1 MEQTIRTTPALVLLG
16 LLGLVGCAGTESPS
30 SVAQPNAAQAQATQ
44 AQATQADRN
53 PPNILLVVVDDMGFT
68 DLGAFGG
75 EIRTPNLD
83 ELANNGVRLT
93 NFHAAP
99 QCAPTRSMLMS
110 GADNHKAG
118 MGSMF
123 GPSAFA
129 NMPEGREGYERYLHP
144 RVATL
149 PERLND
155 AGYHTY
161 MSGKWHLG
169 LDDQKKPSVR
179 GFERTFA
186 LMNGNASHFE
196 LRGFGPPTLIRED
209 GEKLEKLPEGFY
221 STNTYT
227 DKMIEF
233 LGSNA
238 GDGQPFFGYLA
249 LTSPHWPLQV
259 PEAELDAYKGK
270 YDHGYDEH
278 RARRLER
285 AQALGVV
292 PTVDPALFHPTG
304 DRWADLSE
312 AERRYSARTMELY
325 AAMVE
330 NMDTNIGRLVSYL
343 KSTGQFENTLIFFM
357 SDNGAEADSEAANP
371 NFASY
376 VKKTNYFDNAYDNL
390 GKPSSWAFIREGW
403 AQASM
408 APFRLYK
415 GFLTEGGARVA
426 SFVHHPELAA
436 SGAIDDQY
444 LTVMD
449 VMPTFL
455 ELADFEFDAGRVRGR
470 EVLPMDGKSFLP
482 ALQSSQRI
490 HGPQEVIASELHGQR
505 SLVRGDWKIVREQ
518 MTANIAW
525 IGEEPEHWGS
535 WRLFNLADDPTEQ
548 HNLAATNPQLLA
560 ELTTLWDQW
569 AEENGV
575 ITDLRA
581 QW

>member
-1 MEQTIRTTPALVLLG
+1 MAHVLRASATGLFIG
-16 LLGLVGCAGTESPS
+16 LLGLAGCVGSESAPS
-30 SVAQPNAAQAQATQ
+30 VSTSSSAAASGAEVDST
-44 AQATQADRN
+44 
-53 PPNILLVVVDDMGFT
+53 PPNILLVVVDDMGYT
-68 DLGAFGG
+68 DMGAFGG
-75 EIRTPNLD
+75 EIDTPNLD
-83 ELANNGVRLT
+83 ELAFDGVRLT

-99 QCAPTRSMLMS
+99 QCAPTRSMLFS

-123 GPSAFA
+123 GPDAYA

-161 MSGKWHLG
+161 MTGKWHLG
-169 LDDQKKPSVR
+169 GDDQKKPSVR

-196 LRGFGPPTLIRED
+196 LLGFGPPTVVRED
-209 GEKLEKLPEGFY
+209 GKKLEKLPEGFY

-233 LGSNA
+233 LKSNA

-259 PEAELDAYKGK
+259 PEAELDAYEGR

-285 AQALGVV
+285 AQELGIV
-292 PTVDPALFHPTG
+292 PAVDPALFEPTG
-304 DRWADLSE
+304 DRWAELSE
-312 AERRYSARTMELY
+312 EEQRYSARTMELY

-330 NMDTNIGRLVSYL
+330 NMDTNIGRVVSYL
-343 KSTGQFENTLIFFM
+343 KSTGQFDNTLIFFM
-357 SDNGAEADSEAANP
+357 SDNGAEADSEVGNP
-371 NFASY
+371 NFASFI
-376 VKKTNYFDNAYDNL
+376 KKTNYYDNAFDNL
-390 GKPSSWAFIREGW
+390 GKPSSWAFVREGW

-415 GFLTEGGARVA
+415 GFLTEGGTRVA
-426 SFVHHPELAA
+426 SFVHHPKLAA
-436 SGAIDDQY
+436 GGVTDNQY

-455 ELADFEFDAGRVRGR
+455 DLTGSEFDPDRVRGR
-470 EVLPMDGKSFLP
+470 DVLPMDGKSFLP

-490 HGPQEVIASELHGQR
+490 HAPDEVIASELHGQR
-505 SLVRGDWKIVREQ
+505 SLVRGDWKIVWEQ

-525 IGEEPEHWGS
+525 VGDEPEHWGT

-569 AEENGV
+569 AADNGV